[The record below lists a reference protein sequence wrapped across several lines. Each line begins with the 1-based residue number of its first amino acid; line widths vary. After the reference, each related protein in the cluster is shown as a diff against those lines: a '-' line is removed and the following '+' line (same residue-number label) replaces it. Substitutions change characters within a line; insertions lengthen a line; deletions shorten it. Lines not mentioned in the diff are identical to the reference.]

1 MPIFLFVGLGNDWQ
15 DGQKGTVFFIHVS
28 NTGNTDLLNRT
39 TGVDEGHYVIFSDFS
54 IICICKNTHI

>member
-1 MPIFLFVGLGNDWQ
+1 MTGKMGKKELF
-15 DGQKGTVFFIHVS
+15 FFIHVS
-28 NTGNTDLLNRT
+28 NTGKTDLLNRT